1 MKITAESQLRLD
13 NVKFVVDGKSKS
25 ISEGDTRKDVSP
37 GSKLEIKGDIL
48 NDFSRDDD
56 ITIDDVT
63 IEITNRISMSKK
75 YGLLIHFDDIRREF
89 RNEKLLMLY
98 ILTLTFLRP
107 NCDLE
112 NIQEM

>member
-1 MKITAESQLRLD
+1 MLKQVENTANFTNTNNLI
-13 NVKFVVDGKSKS
+13 KFV
-25 ISEGDTRKDVSP
+25 
-37 GSKLEIKGDIL
+37 EILYEKGYSAKAIME
-48 NDFSRDDD
+48 
-56 ITIDDVT
+56 T
-63 IEITNRISMSKK
+63 IEVTNRINKSKK

-107 NCDLE
+107 DCDLE